1 MHLQVK
7 NKSLAFITATTV
19 TKSQRRAGCASRV
32 SSHVYIHLKII
43 TLLYVKLDEM
53 PLISSLLFSSQEDY
67 PKSKEIISA
76 HLRPKFKATSM
87 LKSLSSDHCIN
98 NISQYTSSSLC
109 EYHFR
114 IRTQKGEE
122 KSSATPVKIFCTL
135 LLFAYNFRGWWR
147 VYKPK

>member
-1 MHLQVK
+1 MCFQGFFSCLYSPED
-7 NKSLAFITATTV
+7 NNSLICQARWDAI
-19 TKSQRRAGCASRV
+19 
-32 SSHVYIHLKII
+32 
-43 TLLYVKLDEM
+43 D
-53 PLISSLLFSSQEDY
+53 LFPAVFLSGADY

-147 VYKPK
+147 VYKPKWDNTIDFRGRDFIDYKNIM